1 MRPASIV
8 NLWTSRLRLY
18 ARHYSR
24 ARLAAARWLVRLGMR
39 LKIRRARHD
48 PALTDEQRDVLIE
61 AYRVV
66 IGLYR

>member
-1 MRPASIV
+1 MMSNASSGPGACSATAKEV
-8 NLWTSRLRLY
+8 S
-18 ARHYSR
+18 AP
-24 ARLAAARWLVRLGMR
+24 MP